1 MRALKLRCASRK
13 EKTEAMPSRER
24 EREVFLYSKFPLRIG
39 ASDSKN
45 LRQIEEIRLKSC
57 DGRLGLLFSRRILYP
72 SSSND
77 VRVIDLGARSQRVTN
92 SGAVTG
98 ENGPSQSFSPI
109 SPPGEGVPS
118 ESTVTLLDPRS
129 TRLRCSFLKAI
140 ALQSNPRSFIRV
152 ANDVDLL
159 IHDNVY
165 YS

>member
-1 MRALKLRCASRK
+1 M
-13 EKTEAMPSRER
+13 
-24 EREVFLYSKFPLRIG
+24 
-39 ASDSKN
+39 
-45 LRQIEEIRLKSC
+45 
-57 DGRLGLLFSRRILYP
+57 
-72 SSSND
+72 
-77 VRVIDLGARSQRVTN
+77 IDLGARSQRVTN

-129 TRLRCSFLKAI
+129 TRLRCSLLKAN

-159 IHDNVY
+159 IHDDVY
-165 YS
+165 YSDFLRNVLASPMK